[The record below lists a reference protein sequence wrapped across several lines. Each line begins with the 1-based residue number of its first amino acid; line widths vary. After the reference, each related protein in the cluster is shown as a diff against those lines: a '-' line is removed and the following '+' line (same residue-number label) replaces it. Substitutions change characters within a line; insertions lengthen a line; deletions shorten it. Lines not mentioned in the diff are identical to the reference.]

1 MWGGYDQVGALATG
15 ARFDPT
21 ASTWTPT
28 SQGLDLPAARGDL
41 AGVWDGSRL
50 VLWGGWDG
58 IASGLGSGGILRSGD

>member
-50 VLWGGWDG
+50 VLWGG
-58 IASGLGSGGILRSGD
+58 